1 MTLKEAI
8 DIGRACGATTI
19 GEVAGL
25 IAKFYSEYRI
35 TELFPTEDSW
45 ERWCDE
51 YENWRDC
58 YEETFSLAF
67 EDCKI

>member
-25 IAKFYSEYRI
+25 MMKFYSEI
-35 TELFPTEDSW
+35 FCPDLFPTDESW
-45 ERWCDE
+45 EQWCDE
-51 YENWRDC
+51 YETWRAA
-58 YEETFSLAF
+58 YEECFSLPF